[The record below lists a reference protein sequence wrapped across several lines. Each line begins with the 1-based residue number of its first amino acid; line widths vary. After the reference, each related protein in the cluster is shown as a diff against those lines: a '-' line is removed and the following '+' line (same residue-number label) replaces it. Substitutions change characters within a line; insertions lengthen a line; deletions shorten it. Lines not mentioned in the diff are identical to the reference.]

1 MFSALAKSMTAFLA
15 AAALLTITIL
25 AGCQAS
31 GDTGETG
38 LNSAMDS
45 GESEIMR
52 VVTTERVPLSSIFP
66 PARDIQDLVNRG
78 HAVVIGTISAI
89 SEPKREIGYNITQ
102 EEFDKLSADLP
113 EELRPYVEAIYY
125 DIAIEE
131 VLLDDGNVRAH
142 PKLRILE
149 PSPVNPQLNHRY
161 LITLGRNPDSLSYG
175 IGGDWMML
183 TMGDDGIRSL
193 DGSVPGYAGV
203 TDETSLVAAIRG
215 AVDNYDFL
223 PPSQWPT
230 WWDAND
236 GDSVATPAAPGGPG
250 DGDAGPTG
258 NTNN

>member
-1 MFSALAKSMTAFLA
+1 MFSALTKSTAAFLV

-25 AGCQAS
+25 AGCQAP
-31 GDTGETG
+31 GGTGQAG
-38 LNSAMDS
+38 LNPTMDN
-45 GESEIMR
+45 GEPEIVR
-52 VVTTERVPLSSIFP
+52 VVTTEGVPVSSIFL
-66 PARDIQDLVNRG
+66 PAQNIQDLVNRS

-102 EEFDKLSADLP
+102 EEFDKMTAGLP
-113 EELRPYVEAIYY
+113 EELRPYVESIYY

-142 PKLRILE
+142 PKLRLE
-149 PSPVNPQLNHRY
+149 PSPTDPRLNHRY
-161 LITLGRNPDSLSYG
+161 LMALVQNPDSLSYG

-183 TMGDDGIRSL
+183 TIGDDGVHNL
-193 DGSVPGYAGV
+193 DGSEAGYAGV
-203 TDETSLVAAIRG
+203 TNETTLLAAIRG

-223 PPSQWPT
+223 PPNQWPT
-230 WWDAND
+230 WRKANEE
-236 GDSVATPAAPGGPG
+236 DSAATPAAPGGSG